1 MADKFGVVLMNYGG
15 PESLDEVR
23 PYLENIFRDPL
34 IIQLPWLVSPLQ
46 VPLAKFIAWRRAP
59 YSIEN
64 FRAIGGKSPLNEL
77 TELQRAAL
85 EAELR
90 RRGLDAVV
98 VTAQRYWRPR
108 ADAAATALRAAGVTR
123 GVLLPLYPQFAR
135 ATTLSSGEDF
145 LASWSAAGGKREDF
159 TLVREYPEQPAMI
172 AAIAAQ
178 MRETIAQLPPAEL
191 EKTGIIFSAHGLPQ
205 KMIDRGETYVES
217 VKKSAAAVVRALDW
231 NGHWDFAFQSR
242 VGPVQWVKPYPLDTI
257 QDFRLRELSH
267 AVVYPITFVSDHS
280 ETLYELDLLWGP
292 QAEAKGLRWHR
303 VAALNDH
310 PGFITALA
318 DLAAQAAR

>member
-1 MADKFGVVLMNYGG
+1 LKEKFGVVLMNYGG

-34 IIQLPWLVSPLQ
+34 IIQLPWILRWLQ
-46 VPLAKFIAWRRAP
+46 VPAAKVIAFRRAP
-59 YSIEN
+59 YSVEN
-64 FRAIGGKSPLNEL
+64 FRAIGGKSPLNEF
-77 TELQRAAL
+77 TEKQRAAL
-85 EAELR
+85 EAEMR
-90 RRGLDAVV
+90 RRGHDAVV

-108 ADAAATALRAAGVTR
+108 AAVAVEQLKAAGVKR
-123 GVLLPLYPQFAR
+123 GVLLPLYPQYAR
-135 ATTLSSGEDF
+135 ATTLSSCEDF
-145 LASWSAAGGKREDF
+145 LSAWTAAGGQRGDY
-159 TLVREYPEQPAMI
+159 TQVREYPEQPAMI

-178 MRETIAQLPPAEL
+178 MRETIAAIPPGEQ

-217 VKKSAAAVVRALDW
+217 VKQSAAAVVRALGW
-231 NGHWDFAFQSR
+231 TGHHDFAFQSR
-242 VGPVQWVKPYPLDTI
+242 VGPVQWVRPYPIETI
-257 QDFRLRELSH
+257 DDFVARGLKH

-280 ETLYELDLLWGP
+280 ETLYELDLLWGL

-318 DLAAQAAR
+318 DLAQAAL